1 MIFDSEDSEDKDRHN
16 FPHQNKKYFWQEK
29 FSELPMDVEDDLSLS
44 CTFENG
50 PCIFFEGL
58 THARHVPSN
67 CQHSP
72 SSFLPHQHPTLQH
85 PTPRN
90 GLRCGL
96 PSNHGVWQTGM
107 CLVINGQRTRERR
120 IVGTNHLSTFDGII
134 STESVYLIRRS
145 ETMDYSIGSWQRTL
159 ANKKTLVAILNLCM
173 SCHECHLMSSYLVG
187 CIHFELEAAES
198 TFSWWYETSRGITLE
213 WHWHQ
218 LHFLHGT
225 TSGGPKQQIRKATLI
240 N

>member
-1 MIFDSEDSEDKDRHN
+1 MNHPGSLAIQQSNPSFARLQHFPCDSPRGCLMSRYRANQGPGGIQQRSKRTKEIIFDSEDKDATDRLN
-16 FPHQNKKYFWQEK
+16 LPHQKKKYFWQEK
-29 FSELPMDVEDDLSLS
+29 FSELLMDVEDYLSLS

-67 CQHSP
+67 CQHPP

-145 ETMDYSIGSWQRTL
+145 ETMDY
-159 ANKKTLVAILNLCM
+159 IL
-173 SCHECHLMSSYLVG
+173 
-187 CIHFELEAAES
+187 LEADNGL
-198 TFSWWYETSRGITLE
+198 WR
-213 WHWHQ
+213 
-218 LHFLHGT
+218 
-225 TSGGPKQQIRKATLI
+225 IRKPL
-240 N
+240 